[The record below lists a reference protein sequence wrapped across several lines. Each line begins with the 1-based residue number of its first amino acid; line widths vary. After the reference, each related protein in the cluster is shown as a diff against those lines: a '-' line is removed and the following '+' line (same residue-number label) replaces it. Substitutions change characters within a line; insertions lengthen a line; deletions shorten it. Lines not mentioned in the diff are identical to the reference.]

1 MGPPISETHQHI
13 LSTPFPPP
21 QNKPY
26 ESTLFTVL
34 NSAINFFTLLTNI
47 QCLALMPHQNG

>member
-1 MGPPISETHQHI
+1 MGALISETQQQI
-13 LSTPFPPP
+13 LSSPFPPP
-21 QNKPY
+21 QNKTY

>member
-1 MGPPISETHQHI
+1 MGALISETHQQI
-13 LSTPFPPP
+13 LSSPFPPP
-21 QNKPY
+21 QNKTY

-34 NSAINFFTLLTNI
+34 NSAIHFFTLLTNI